1 MEQVLD
7 AVEVQVV
14 EVDLA
19 IAVGIG
25 MGRITALEERV
36 EDLVLEGPRVV
47 ERAADGDVCERDGRL
62 QDLLV
67 GGARE
72 EVGDLAEHA
81 EDLVRTGVA
90 EVAQEIA
97 ATAGGRRERHGR
109 SGGGG
114 ARGGRGRGGGAKGPR
129 GGAGGAGPGGLNT
142 PGGGR

>member
-1 MEQVLD
+1 
-7 AVEVQVV
+7 
-14 EVDLA
+14 
-19 IAVGIG
+19 

-67 GGARE
+67 RGARE

-97 ATAGGRRERHGR
+97 AAAGGRRERHGG

-114 ARGGRGRGGGAKGPR
+114 GPGARGRGGGVRRCGSGGP
-129 GGAGGAGPGGLNT
+129 GAEAGGRT
-142 PGGGR
+142 PYGGG